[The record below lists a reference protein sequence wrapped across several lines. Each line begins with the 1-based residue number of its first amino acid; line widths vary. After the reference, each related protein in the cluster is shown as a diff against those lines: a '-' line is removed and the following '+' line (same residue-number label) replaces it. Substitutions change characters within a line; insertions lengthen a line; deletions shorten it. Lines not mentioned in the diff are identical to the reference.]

1 MKGFRILTT
10 VVIGLLIFAAAGR
23 SAYAGT
29 LSLRLTDAETGV
41 SVTVV
46 DVGGTGV
53 VSYNGKVGNFTVNVT
68 TGISKPV
75 LNAPG
80 VGHMDLNS
88 VDVSCLGVARQCN
101 GTKQQGPDTLKI
113 ELSDINFPGQGPGFF
128 TGTAGG
134 TLGAPNSSITFKA
147 WEDSGNVIFGHGSQ
161 PTDAS
166 LTLGTFNYANSCF
179 GCFSG
184 TISKTRLSGIRTY
197 SMTLEA
203 DITNPKGI
211 VNDSFDF
218 EVTNSSPEPE
228 TLALFAMGLVAMGL
242 VARRRFY
249 SPRQS
254 SCSIS
259 RRNS

>member
-1 MKGFRILTT
+1 MLCEGKMKGFRLLLTGA
-10 VVIGLLIFAAAGR
+10 IGFLIFATVGQS

-29 LSLRLTDAETGV
+29 LALRLTDAETGV

-46 DVGGTGV
+46 DVGGTGM

-88 VDVSCLGVARQCN
+88 IDVSCLGVARQCN
-101 GTKQQGPDTLKI
+101 GIKQQGPDTLKI
-113 ELSDINFPGQGPGFF
+113 ELSDINFPGQNGGIFAAS
-128 TGTAGG
+128 AGG
-134 TLGAPNSSITFKA
+134 TLGAPNSSITFKT
-147 WEDSGNVIFGHGSQ
+147 WEDSGNVIFGHGSV
-161 PTDAS
+161 PSDPY
-166 LTLGTFNYANSCF
+166 LTLGTFNYNTACF

-184 TISKTRLSGIRTY
+184 TASKRVNPIGTY

-203 DITNPKGI
+203 DITNAKGI

-218 EVTNSSPEPE
+218 EVTNTAPEPA
-228 TLALFAMGLVAMGL
+228 TLGLLGMGLVALSG
-242 VARRRFY
+242 AIRRR
-249 SPRQS
+249 RRS
-254 SCSIS
+254 S
-259 RRNS
+259 NL